1 MKTDGSI
8 GDYYDGCII
17 PAEQVEYVSDAGFY
31 IKNEGFYTR
40 LQVGAGSCISDKSSF
55 VNVGDYKLKEISS
68 AKEYYTYR
76 LGVTEDQKVYAFEE
90 QWDNDN
96 SYVEA
101 TFCGENPKNID
112 PSSWMTSDIDWID
125 QNGYFYK
132 KADRQA
138 ASRENPLTLTYLSYR
153 RNSYDTSI
161 YLQAVAENQGYVMLK
176 DGTEILD
183 NVVDMTG
190 NIVQNKKS
198 VLAIQMDGKVYVM
211 TDTLTEL
218 GTIGGTEEET
228 VKGDVTGDGRVDIQ
242 DLRTVLRVVCDKET
256 LNETKELAADVTEDG
271 KIDIQDLR
279 MILRYVCG
287 KIDNWN

>member
-1 MKTDGSI
+1 MLFTSCT
-8 GDYYDGCII
+8 Y
-17 PAEQVEYVSDAGFY
+17 PA
-31 IKNEGFYTR
+31 
-40 LQVGAGSCISDKSSF
+40 
-55 VNVGDYKLKEISS
+55 KLKEISS

-101 TFCGENPKNID
+101 TFCGENPKDIN
-112 PSSWMTSDIDWID
+112 PSNWMTSDIDWID
-125 QNGYFYK
+125 QNGNFYK
-132 KADRQA
+132 KADRQV
-138 ASRENPLTLTYLSYR
+138 ASKENPLTLTYLNYR

-161 YLQAVAENQGYVMLK
+161 YLQAIAENQGYVMLK

-198 VLAIQMDGKVYVM
+198 VLAIQMDGKVYEM

-218 GTIGGTEEET
+218 GTIGGTEEEIA
-228 VKGDVTGDGRVDIQ
+228 KGDVTEDGKVDIQ

-256 LNETKELAADVTEDG
+256 LNGTKELAADVTEDG

>member
-1 MKTDGSI
+1 
-8 GDYYDGCII
+8 
-17 PAEQVEYVSDAGFY
+17 
-31 IKNEGFYTR
+31 
-40 LQVGAGSCISDKSSF
+40 
-55 VNVGDYKLKEISS
+55 
-68 AKEYYTYR
+68 
-76 LGVTEDQKVYAFEE
+76 
-90 QWDNDN
+90 
-96 SYVEA
+96 
-101 TFCGENPKNID
+101 
-112 PSSWMTSDIDWID
+112 
-125 QNGYFYK
+125 
-132 KADRQA
+132 
-138 ASRENPLTLTYLSYR
+138 
-153 RNSYDTSI
+153 
-161 YLQAVAENQGYVMLK
+161 MLK

-183 NVVDMTG
+183 NVVAMTG

-228 VKGDVTGDGRVDIQ
+228 VKGDVTGDGKVDIQ

-256 LNETKELAADVTEDG
+256 LNGTKELAADVTEDG